1 MKNIHQHTFKSTVLS
16 GFTMLSLVGIPLA
29 WRIPNLIPLV
39 VAGGFTSSAIYYKR
53 VGYIP
58 SKLEKQFIETAKEL
72 EEKEKLLKADR
83 QNLET
88 EKTNLNNN
96 FEKWRSE
103 ELARIEKFRQ
113 ERLNDAESIIKA
125 KLDQIDQL
133 SQSKLKETDEL
144 IASRVRELDR
154 RSEDLSQRETAI
166 EEKAFELA
174 TQIKQAEQESLH
186 RLELIERGKQEEL
199 TARANELELYRQQ
212 LDADREVLLQEREQL
227 LKDVEALE
235 RQWQQKWLDQEER
248 HQDEYKQLEV
258 VYESIAGGY
267 ARENLALKQP
277 DLFEPPKGELERIAN
292 SVMQVLGEHNIF
304 AKNPHLEDDDR
315 GFKLTFRVLRLK
327 LKLGK
332 QEIEEHTLT
341 AGEAYKLIQGKLL
354 PDLVAEVPNCLQA
367 AVRPIYHGV
376 EIYFDTTGVNWKNYN
391 PSSPDTVHDSGK
403 TIFDLFASTYHLG
416 LEGSTGRG
424 KTTTTKNILRAMK
437 QELGENN
444 VVIKVAA
451 GKPDEGLR
459 EFDAVVS
466 PEKVLLRLKEA
477 ADLVDERLNIHV
489 VDWDANRPLT
499 IFDQKFIYFFDE
511 ISDAATWANSND
523 PEVQQFLVDN
533 DFPLDKDDKP
543 VKNVV
548 GILLNRCWRLGR
560 SLGIMILVAGQ
571 NLNPSIFGLQ
581 LKDMENMGMIYVGT
595 GAKRGIEIRGLPSE
609 KNYYRKQYSLRIKEG
624 QEFFAFFCSGS
635 GDCWFDELP
644 EHGWVKESVF
654 YEGAMDTQVGG
665 EGDKSSGI
673 ALAERPE
680 SGDIENL
687 KASLS
692 KALQSNH
699 STNSPPGHFI
709 PPGIPCLVEGAITRV
724 ERDWVK
730 WLWFVQNVRNKKH
743 ITSEVYGIKSHKHR
757 NWQKAQERLKIINEQ
772 EGLGLSWK
780 E

>member
-1 MKNIHQHTFKSTVLS
+1 MKNIHQYNFKSTVLA

-39 VAGGFTSSAIYYKR
+39 VAGGFTSSAIYYKK

-58 SKLEKQFIETAKEL
+58 SKLKKQFIETAKEL
-72 EEKEKLLKADR
+72 GEKEKLLKADR

-88 EKTNLNNN
+88 EKINLNSN
-96 FEKWRSE
+96 FEKWRIE
-103 ELARIEKFRQ
+103 ELTRIEKFRQ
-113 ERLNDAESIIKA
+113 ERLNDAELIIKS

-166 EEKAFELA
+166 EEKALELA

-186 RLELIERGKQEEL
+186 RLELIERGKHEEL
-199 TARANELELYRQQ
+199 TARANQLELYRIE
-212 LDADREVLLQEREQL
+212 LNADRELLLQEREQL

-332 QEIEEHTLT
+332 QEVEEHTLT

-376 EIYFDTTGVNWKNYN
+376 EIYFDTTGVNWKNYT

-459 EFDAVVS
+459 QFDAVVS

-477 ADLVDERLNIHV
+477 AELVDQRLNIHV
-489 VDWDANRPLT
+489 KDWDANRPLT
-499 IFDQKFIYFFDE
+499 TFDQKFIYFFDE

-523 PEVQQFLVDN
+523 PEVQQFLIDN
-533 DFPLDKDDKP
+533 NFPLDKDDKP
-543 VKNVV
+543 AKNVV

-571 NLNPSIFGLQ
+571 NLNPSVFGLQ

-609 KNYYRKQYSLRIKEG
+609 KTYYRKQYSLRIKDG

-654 YEGAMDTQVGG
+654 YEGVMDTQAGD

-692 KALQSNH
+692 KALQSGH
-699 STNSPPGHFI
+699 SATSPPGHFI
-709 PPGIPCLVEGAITRV
+709 PPGIACLVEGAITRV

-730 WLWFVQNVRNKKH
+730 WLWFVQNVRNKKQ